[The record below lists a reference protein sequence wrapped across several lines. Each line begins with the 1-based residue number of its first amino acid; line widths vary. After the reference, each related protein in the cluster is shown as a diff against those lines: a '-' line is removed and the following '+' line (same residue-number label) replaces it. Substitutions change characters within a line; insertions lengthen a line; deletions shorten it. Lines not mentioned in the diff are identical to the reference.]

1 MNRLPIRGGNW
12 NNGSN
17 AGPATL
23 NLNNPRSNSN
33 SNIGFRSASDIAS
46 IDALTGATTVHF
58 EKDGATVAG
67 AKTKTEQAGA
77 PALFDQIY
85 QFENILSAAYSCRKG
100 KATVAA
106 CLKYFDRL
114 EENVIQLQNELIW
127 QTYRPDRYRHFYVFE
142 PKRRKISA
150 PSFRDR
156 VLQRAV
162 YNIIEPIIDR
172 RYIDDSYACR
182 TGKGAHAGAN
192 RAQQFIKQ
200 VEQQHGQAYALKA
213 DVSKYFSNINHAT
226 LKKLLRHHLSCPT
239 TLALLDYVID
249 ESPSDSP
256 GCGIPLGNLLSQVFA
271 NVYLNELDRYAKHT
285 LKAEKYM
292 RYMDDFIIIHHDKAY
307 LQLVRRKIELFLGQ
321 ALGLTLNSKT
331 QVFPVSK
338 QNGRSLDYLGY
349 HVYSHTKK
357 LRKSSVKRIKTK
369 IRKHAKGKISNED
382 MAKSCASWLGHAKHA
397 DTTGLINQLN
407 KLTRALQCKHTAT
420 STTDKPTP
428 TSIQST

>member
-12 NNGSN
+12 NNTSN
-17 AGPATL
+17 AGPAAL
-23 NLNNPRSNSN
+23 NLNNARSNSN
-33 SNIGFRSASDIAS
+33 NNIGARSALDIARCS
-46 IDALTGATTVHF
+46 TPTGAEPVHF
-58 EKDGATVAG
+58 EKDGAAVAG
-67 AKTKTEQAGA
+67 AKTQTEQAGA

-85 QFENILSAAYSCRKG
+85 QFENILNAAYACRKG
-100 KATVAA
+100 KAEVAA

-156 VLQRAV
+156 VLQRTI
-162 YNIIEPIIDR
+162 YNIIEPIIDKR
-172 RYIDDSYACR
+172 FIDDSYACR
-182 TGKGAHAGAN
+182 RNKGTHTGVA
-192 RAQQFIKQ
+192 RAQSYIQQ

-213 DVSKYFSNINHAT
+213 DVSRYFSNINHAT
-226 LKKLLRHHLSCPT
+226 LKKLLRHHLSCPA

-271 NVYLNELDRYAKHT
+271 NIYLHELDRYAKHT
-285 LKAEKYM
+285 LKAAKYM
-292 RYMDDFIIIHHDKAY
+292 RYMDDFIIIHHDKEY
-307 LQLVRRKIELFLGQ
+307 LHLALRKIELFLEHE
-321 ALGLTLNSKT
+321 LSLTLNNKT
-331 QVFPVSK
+331 QIFPISK

-349 HVYSHTKK
+349 HIYSHTKR

-369 IRKHAKGKISNED
+369 IRKHAKGKITDDD
-382 MAKSCASWLGHAKHA
+382 MRKMSASWHGHAKHA
-397 DTTGLINQLN
+397 DSAGLIKSLN
-407 KLTRALQCKHTAT
+407 TLAESLKNE
-420 STTDKPTP
+420 
-428 TSIQST
+428 

>member
-12 NNGSN
+12 NNTSN
-17 AGPATL
+17 AGPAAL
-23 NLNNPRSNSN
+23 NLNNARSNSN
-33 SNIGFRSASDIAS
+33 NNIGSRSALDIARRPTP
-46 IDALTGATTVHF
+46 TGAEPVHF
-58 EKDGATVAG
+58 EKDGAAVAG

-85 QFENILSAAYSCRKG
+85 QFENILNAAHACRKG
-100 KATVAA
+100 KAEVVA

-162 YNIIEPIIDR
+162 YNIIEPIVDKR
-172 RYIDDSYACR
+172 FIDDSYACR
-182 TGKGAHAGAN
+182 KNKGTHTGVA
-192 RAQQFIKQ
+192 RAQSYIQQ

-213 DVSKYFSNINHAT
+213 DVSRYFSNINHAT
-226 LKKLLRHHLSCPT
+226 LKSLLRHHIGCET
-239 TLALLDYVID
+239 TLSLLDYIID
-249 ESPSDSP
+249 ASPCD
-256 GCGIPLGNLLSQVFA
+256 GDGRGVPLGNLLSQIFA
-271 NVYLNELDRYAKHT
+271 NIYLHELDRYAKHT
-285 LKAEKYM
+285 LKAVRYM
-292 RYMDDFIIIHHDKAY
+292 RYMDDFIIIHHDKEY
-307 LQLVRRKIELFLGQ
+307 LHLALRKIELFLEQ
-321 ALGLTLNSKT
+321 TLGLTLNRKT

-349 HVYSHTKK
+349 HIYSHTKK

-369 IRKHAKGKISNED
+369 IRKHAKGKITDED

-397 DTTGLINQLN
+397 DSDGLIKSLN
-407 KLTRALQCKHTAT
+407 TLAESLKNE
-420 STTDKPTP
+420 
-428 TSIQST
+428 